1 MGRIL
6 LAIAA
11 VIVGFIVLGWVIG
24 LFGTLLKWALIIGLV
39 AVVAGVVMRLA
50 RSSRSENA

>member
-50 RSSRSENA
+50 RSGRSENA

>member
-11 VIVGFIVLGWVIG
+11 VIVGFIMLSWVIG
-24 LFGTLLKWALIIGLV
+24 LFGTLLKWALIIGLI

-50 RSSRSENA
+50 RSGRGENA